1 MNSGPKSQVSSG
13 RFFVASFEVPK
24 LFLILSIHARRM
36 REDKYTHMTTRPVP
50 ALVMSLA
57 GPTIVSM
64 LVTSFYNLGDTFF
77 VSRIS
82 TQATAAVGVSFAVMA
97 LVQAVGFMLG
107 HGSGNFVSRKL
118 GARETDAAARM
129 LATGFFYGLCAGVA
143 IAVLGHAFL
152 RPLCRFLGST
162 PTILP
167 DTEKYLGIVLFG
179 APVMVPSLVLNN
191 QIRFQG
197 NARYSMIGIVSGA
210 VINLA
215 LDPLL
220 IFVLGWGIAGAA
232 WSTVIGQICS
242 FALLLHFSSRGG
254 GIPIRLRNF
263 TLSPGYFK
271 EILAGGLPSL
281 FRQGLGALAV
291 VCLNVSAGQFGD
303 AAIAGMSIVN
313 RICHFLNSALIG
325 FGQGFQ
331 PVCGFNYGAGLYH
344 RVRQGF
350 WFCVKFGVLFLLVVS
365 AAGIVFAPEIVCM
378 FRKEDADVVRVGTAA
393 LRYQLATLP
402 LSTWVVISNMM
413 LQTIRKPGKAILLA
427 SARQG
432 LFFIPFIFILS
443 SEFGLTG
450 VEICQP
456 VSDLC
461 ALLLAIPLTA
471 SVLKKMK

>member
-1 MNSGPKSQVSSG
+1 MPAQLGRKSLNFAVLVGKMDKSHY
-13 RFFVASFEVPK
+13 EEMT
-24 LFLILSIHARRM
+24 AR
-36 REDKYTHMTTRPVP
+36 PIP
-50 ALVMSLA
+50 GLVMSLA
-57 GPTIVSM
+57 VPTIVSM

-77 VSRIS
+77 VSKIS

-107 HGSGNFVSRKL
+107 HGSGNFVSRRL
-118 GARETDAAARM
+118 GAQDTETASRM
-129 LATGFFYGLCAGVA
+129 LATGFVYGLGAGVA
-143 IAVLGHAFL
+143 IALIGHLFL
-152 RPLCRFLGST
+152 KPLCLLLGST

-167 DTEKYLGIVLFG
+167 YTEKYLGIVLLG

-210 VINLA
+210 LINLV

-220 IFVLGWGIAGAA
+220 IFVFDWGIAGAA
-232 WSTVIGQICS
+232 WSTVIGQVCG
-242 FALLLHFSSRGG
+242 FCLLWHFSSRGG
-254 GIPIRLRNF
+254 GIPIRFRNF
-263 TLSPGYFK
+263 SPSLDFFK
-271 EILAGGLPSL
+271 EILAGGLPSF

-291 VCLNVSAGQFGD
+291 VCLNVAAGQFGD
-303 AAIAGMSIVN
+303 AAIAGMSIVS
-313 RICHFLNSALIG
+313 RICNFLNSALIG

-331 PVCGFNYGAGLYH
+331 PVCGFNYGAGLYG

-365 AAGIVFAPEIVCM
+365 AAGIAFAPEIVCM
-378 FRKEDADVVRVGTAA
+378 FRKEDADVVRIGTAA

-402 LSTWVVISNMM
+402 LSTWVIISNMM

-432 LFFIPFIFILS
+432 LFFIPLIFVLS

>member
-1 MNSGPKSQVSSG
+1 MCS
-13 RFFVASFEVPK
+13 
-24 LFLILSIHARRM
+24 
-36 REDKYTHMTTRPVP
+36 
-50 ALVMSLA
+50 A
-57 GPTIVSM
+57 G
-64 LVTSFYNLGDTFF
+64 G
-77 VSRIS
+77 IS
-82 TQATAAVGVSFAVMA
+82 
-97 LVQAVGFMLG
+97 
-107 HGSGNFVSRKL
+107 
-118 GARETDAAARM
+118 
-129 LATGFFYGLCAGVA
+129 
-143 IAVLGHAFL
+143 
-152 RPLCRFLGST
+152 
-162 PTILP
+162 
-167 DTEKYLGIVLFG
+167 
-179 APVMVPSLVLNN
+179 
-191 QIRFQG
+191 
-197 NARYSMIGIVSGA
+197 
-210 VINLA
+210 
-215 LDPLL
+215 
-220 IFVLGWGIAGAA
+220 GAA

-378 FRKEDADVVRVGTAA
+378 FRKEDADVVRIGTAA
-393 LRYQLATLP
+393 LRFQLATLP
-402 LSTWVVISNMM
+402 LSTWVIISNMM

-461 ALLLAIPLTA
+461 ALLLAIPLTT